1 MLWRPHVVPTVAR
14 QLLAM
19 LLVLPC
25 ASLAQS
31 TLHTGDTLQVT
42 FSVPSGLSFTPD
54 VIDLAIGSL
63 TQTCTVVNE
72 TLGTQTQTSKF
83 FNGTALL
90 GTYTATADCAQP
102 NLSYPIDPL
111 AYFSHSTLCDPG
123 ALACGTVVDFTA
135 VLNGTLSGVITT
147 TIDNGTLTFDLS
159 NENVVVR
166 FCNWDAGGN
175 GPCHTILTP
184 TSVQIIPAGG
194 SLGPSLSSLS
204 PNSATAGGAAFT
216 LTVNGSGFVSG
227 STVQWNG
234 SALPTTYV
242 SASQLTASVSA
253 SFIASQG
260 TANVTVQN
268 SGGAASSP
276 LTFTINQPVAPSLSS
291 LSPNSAAAGASA
303 FTLTVNGSGF
313 VSGSTV
319 QWNGSALPTTYV
331 SASQLTASVSAGLIA
346 SQGTANVTVQNSGG
360 VTSNALTFTINPS
373 GTLSLSSLSPNSAIA
388 GGAAFALTVN
398 GSNFVSG
405 ATVMWNGS
413 ALSTTFIG
421 GSQLTASVSATLI
434 ASQGTA
440 SVTVQNPGGATSNA
454 LTFTISGPLS
464 VSSLS
469 PNSATAGGAAFT
481 LTVNGSSFVSGATV
495 MWNGS
500 AVSTTFVVGNQLTAL
515 VSAGL
520 IASQGTASVTVQ
532 NPGGATSN
540 ALTFTINSN
549 QSGAAS
555 LSSLSPNS
563 ATAGGAA
570 FTLTVNG
577 SGFLS
582 GATVQWNG
590 SALSASFIGG
600 SQLTASVSAALI
612 ASQGTASVTVQN
624 PGGATSNA
632 LAFTINSNQSVESS
646 LSSLRPS
653 SVAAGAPAFT
663 LTVNG
668 SGFLSGATLLWNG
681 SPLFAN
687 FSGNQVT
694 AYVTAN
700 LIASQGSVS
709 ISVRNPDGTTSNTL
723 SFTIGAP
730 TPSISALTPNSATAG
745 GPGFT
750 LTINGSG
757 FQSGSTVVWNSSSLT
772 TSFVNFNQLTA
783 SVPTSLIASQ
793 GSASVTVTEPG
804 GATSNAVTFPINNFI
819 SSLSP
824 ASATAGGPAF
834 TLTVNG
840 SGYLVGSSVQWN
852 GSPLSSSYVSG
863 TQLTASVPASL
874 IANVGS
880 ASVTAVSPGGT
891 PLGSAIFT
899 INPPPAT
906 ISSLNPNSA
915 PAGGAAFIVTV
926 SGSGFLNGSTV
937 EWNGSALP
945 TTYVNGN
952 QLTASVSTALIAT
965 VGGATVTVASPG
977 GAASNPLLF
986 AISSAGNLF
995 ISTTSPLPA
1004 GTIGAS
1010 YSQALAATGGVTPYK
1025 GWTVT
1030 GGNLPPGISLTM
1042 AAGALTGLLSGV
1054 PTALGTFVF
1063 TVQLTDNTNATATG
1077 QFSLTIN
1084 AVAPSILTA
1093 GINAASYAGGSV
1105 SPGEIVVI
1113 FGSGLGP
1120 STVVGPQ
1127 LDAGGYVSTSLAGTR
1142 VLFDG
1147 VAAPIIYT
1155 QAAQVSVAVPYEV
1168 IGKTQVQ
1175 VVYQGQGSN
1184 LVLIPVAAVMPAI
1197 FTAGASGHG
1206 QGSILNQDGTV
1217 NSASNPAA
1225 VGSYVSVYATGEGQT
1240 NPAGIDGKPA
1250 GSPAPRPV
1258 AQPITATVGGL
1269 PAQVQYAGGAPGLVA
1284 GALQANVQIPAGV
1297 TSGSNAPIVINIGGQ
1312 STQANVTVAIK

>member
-1 MLWRPHVVPTVAR
+1 MW
-14 QLLAM
+14 
-19 LLVLPC
+19 
-25 ASLAQS
+25 
-31 TLHTGDTLQVT
+31 
-42 FSVPSGLSFTPD
+42 
-54 VIDLAIGSL
+54 
-63 TQTCTVVNE
+63 
-72 TLGTQTQTSKF
+72 
-83 FNGTALL
+83 NGT
-90 GTYTATADCAQP
+90 CR
-102 NLSYPIDPL
+102 
-111 AYFSHSTLCDPG
+111 
-123 ALACGTVVDFTA
+123 VDH
-135 VLNGTLSGVITT
+135 LI
-147 TIDNGTLTFDLS
+147 
-159 NENVVVR
+159 
-166 FCNWDAGGN
+166 
-175 GPCHTILTP
+175 
-184 TSVQIIPAGG
+184 
-194 SLGPSLSSLS
+194 
-204 PNSATAGGAAFT
+204 
-216 LTVNGSGFVSG
+216 
-227 STVQWNG
+227 
-234 SALPTTYV
+234 

-253 SFIASQG
+253 
-260 TANVTVQN
+260 N
-268 SGGAASSP
+268 
-276 LTFTINQPVAPSLSS
+276 
-291 LSPNSAAAGASA
+291 
-303 FTLTVNGSGF
+303 
-313 VSGSTV
+313 
-319 QWNGSALPTTYV
+319 
-331 SASQLTASVSAGLIA
+331 LIA
-346 SQGTANVTVQNSGG
+346 SQGTANVTVQNPGG

-373 GTLSLSSLSPNSAIA
+373 GTLSLSSLSPNSATA
-388 GGAAFALTVN
+388 GGAPFTLTVS

-405 ATVMWNGS
+405 ATVMWNGTS
-413 ALSTTFIG
+413 VSTTFVS

-454 LTFTISGPLS
+454 LTFTISAPLS
-464 VSSLS
+464 LSSLS
-469 PNSATAGGAAFT
+469 PNSATAGGAAFI
-481 LTVNGSSFVSGATV
+481 LTVNGSGFLAGATV
-495 MWNGS
+495 QWNGS
-500 AVSTTFVVGNQLTAL
+500 ALSTSFIGASQLTAS
-515 VSAGL
+515 VSATQ

-540 ALTFTINSN
+540 ALTFTINPL
-549 QSGAAS
+549 GTLS

-590 SALSASFIGG
+590 SALSTSFIGG
-600 SQLTASVSAALI
+600 SQLTASVSATQIASQGTASVTVQNPGGATSNALTFTITQSGGLSLSSLSPNSATAGSAAFTLTVNGSRFVSGSTVQWNGSALPTTYLSASQLTASVSAALI

-624 PGGATSNA
+624 PGGATSNT
-632 LAFTINSNQSVESS
+632 LAFTINGSQSGGPS
-646 LSSLRPS
+646 LSSLSPN

-668 SGFLSGATLLWNG
+668 SGFLSGATLQWNG

-694 AYVTAN
+694 AYVAAS
-700 LIASQGSVS
+700 LIASQGSVT

-723 SFTIGAP
+723 SFTISAP
-730 TPSISALTPNSATAG
+730 TPAISALSPNSATAG
-745 GPGFT
+745 GPSFT

-757 FQSGSTVVWNSSSLT
+757 FLSGSAVVWNNSSLT

-783 SVPTSLIASQ
+783 SVPANLIASQ
-793 GSASVTVTEPG
+793 GSASVTVTDPG
-804 GATSNAVTFPINNFI
+804 GATSNVVTFPIKNFI

-824 ASATAGGPAF
+824 ASAIAGGPAF

-840 SGYLVGSSVQWN
+840 SGFLGGSTVQWN
-852 GSPLSSSYVSG
+852 GSPLPSSYLSG
-863 TQLTASVPASL
+863 TQLTASVSAGL

-906 ISSLNPNSA
+906 ISSLSPNSA
-915 PAGGAAFIVTV
+915 AAGGSAFILTV
-926 SGSGFLNGSTV
+926 NGSGFLNGSTV
-937 EWNGSALP
+937 EWNGSALA

-965 VGGATVTVASPG
+965 IGSATVTVASPG

-986 AISSAGNLF
+986 AIRPAGSLF

-1004 GTIGAS
+1004 GTIGAP
-1010 YSQALAATGGVTPYK
+1010 YSQALAATGGVTPYTS
-1025 GWTVT
+1025 WTVT

-1042 AAGALTGLLSGV
+1042 AGGALTGLLSGV
-1054 PTALGTFVF
+1054 PTALGTFIF
-1063 TVQLTDNTNATATG
+1063 TVQLTDNTNATATV

-1084 AVAPSILTA
+1084 GVPPSILTA
-1093 GINAASYAGGSV
+1093 GINAASYVGGSV

-1120 STVVGPQ
+1120 NTLVGPQ
-1127 LDAGGYVSTSLAGTR
+1127 LDTRGYVSSSLAGTQ

-1155 QAAQVSVAVPYEV
+1155 QASQVSVVVPYEV
-1168 IGKTQVQ
+1168 IGRTQVQ
-1175 VVYQGQGSN
+1175 VVYQGQASN
-1184 LVLIPVAAVMPAI
+1184 LVLIPVAAVMPGI
-1197 FTAGASGHG
+1197 FTVGASGHG

-1217 NSASNPAA
+1217 NSASNPAP

-1250 GSPAPRPV
+1250 GSPTPRPV

-1284 GALQANVQIPAGV
+1284 GLLQANVQIPTGV
-1297 TSGSNAPIVINIGGQ
+1297 ASGSNAPIVINVGGQ
-1312 STQANVTVAIK
+1312 TTQANVTVAIK